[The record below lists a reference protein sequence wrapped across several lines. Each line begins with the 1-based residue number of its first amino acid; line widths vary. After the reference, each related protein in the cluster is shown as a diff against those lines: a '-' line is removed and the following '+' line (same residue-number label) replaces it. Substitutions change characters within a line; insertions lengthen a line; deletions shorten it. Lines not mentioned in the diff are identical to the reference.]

1 MIDLGALE
9 AQLWLGDYRCLAD
22 SHVHRAT
29 REDSL
34 GIIKGR
40 DAIIAAWVAQAD
52 LAGEVEADFGD
63 MVAARA
69 AAFGQQKGG
78 AWQLHRWVWQ
88 EDGRII
94 REVEITNRPRD
105 LVAAPAHP
113 PLGELNAGRGQFAAR
128 EEPDL
133 PPTFPDNARQLATNL
148 HRKWNGRDFSDN
160 IPAEIAGLIRAM
172 PDVVFLFEH
181 AVVRDH
187 GSAILFRAMGHHPDG
202 QRVRLIGSSTIIE
215 GLRTV
220 VIDRAAYT
228 AQLARSLIDYA
239 Q

>member
-1 MIDLGALE
+1 
-9 AQLWLGDYRCLAD
+9 DYRRLAD

-40 DAIIAAWVAQAD
+40 DAITAAWIEQAD
-52 LAGEVEADFGD
+52 LAGEVEVDLGV
-63 MVAARA
+63 MVAVRA
-69 AAFGQQKGG
+69 AAFGKQKAG
-78 AWQLHRWVWQ
+78 AWHLHRWVWQ
-88 EDGRII
+88 EDGRIL
-94 REVEITNRPRD
+94 REIEITDRSRDIVARP
-105 LVAAPAHP
+105 VHP
-113 PLGELNAGRGQFAAR
+113 PIGELHAGRGQYAASDV
-128 EEPDL
+128 PDL

-148 HRKWNGRDFSDN
+148 HRKWNGRDLSDN
-160 IPAEIAGLIRAM
+160 IPAEIVALIRAM

-181 AVVRDH
+181 AVVRADA
-187 GSAILFRAMGHHPDG
+187 SAILFRAMGHHPNG

-220 VIDRAAYT
+220 VIDHAAYA
-228 AQLARSLIDYA
+228 AQLSRGLIDYA